1 MWLHPDQSRKSSE
14 VLPTLA
20 ALCAPCPPHCWFKL
34 FPKQSF
40 AGGVLTGTAYFR
52 NASLRQCPVPVF
64 SSKRDKLNSGLDF
77 QRGLGAPS
85 CP

>member
-1 MWLHPDQSRKSSE
+1 MWLHPAQSREISE
-14 VLPTLA
+14 VLSTLA

-34 FPKQSF
+34 FLKQSLG
-40 AGGVLTGTAYFR
+40 GGVLTGTAYFR
-52 NASLRQCPVPVF
+52 NASLGERPIPVF
-64 SSKRDKLNSGLDF
+64 PSKKYKLNSGLDL

>member
-1 MWLHPDQSRKSSE
+1 MWLHPDQGREISE

-20 ALCAPCPPHCWFKL
+20 ALCAPCPPQCWFKL
-34 FPKQSF
+34 FLKQSF

-52 NASLRQCPVPVF
+52 NASLRQRLVPI
-64 SSKRDKLNSGLDF
+64 SPSKKDQLNSGLDL